1 MPELDARKHI
11 LTVDVEDYFQ
21 VSAFENIVNRTSWDS
36 LEHRVEHNT
45 HKILDLF
52 SEHNAKATFFVLGWV
67 AERYPSIVNRI
78 VSEGHELAS
87 HGHSHQRLTSLTQAQ
102 AFADIKKS
110 KDILEDL
117 SGQLITG
124 YRAPSFSINSSN
136 IWIYDILKQLN
147 FSYSS
152 STYPIKHDL
161 YGEPSWPRAAYRTE
175 QGILEIPV
183 STLKLGNKNY
193 PIAGGGYYRLL
204 PYWLNKHAINHFIKN
219 EQQPY
224 MFYFHPWEI
233 DPKQPRFKHASNKSK
248 LRHYTNLTIMEE
260 KIVKLL
266 RLYNWQ
272 SVSAAYQ
279 AQLTSKDLIEESVH
293 G

>member
-1 MPELDARKHI
+1 MSKLSLRKHI

-21 VSAFENIVNRTSWDS
+21 VSAFENIVDRASWDS

-45 HKILDLF
+45 HKVLDLF
-52 SEHNAKATFFVLGWV
+52 NEHNAKATFFVLGWV
-67 AERYPSIVNRI
+67 AKRYPSIIKRI
-78 VSEGHELAS
+78 VDDGHELAS
-87 HGHSHQRLTSLTQAQ
+87 HGYGHQRLTTLTQQQ
-102 AFADIKKS
+102 AFTDIEQS
-110 KDILEDL
+110 KQILEDT

-136 IWIYDILKQLN
+136 TWIYDILKQLN
-147 FSYSS
+147 FRYSS
-152 STYPIKHDL
+152 STYPINHDL
-161 YGEPSWPRAAYRTE
+161 YGEPSWPRTAYQTK

-183 STLKLGNKNY
+183 STLKLASKNY

-204 PYWLNKHAINHFIKN
+204 PYWLNKQAINHFVKN
-219 EQQPY
+219 EMQPY

-233 DPKQPRFKHASNKSK
+233 DPKQPRFKQASNKSK
-248 LRHYTNLTIMEE
+248 IRHYTNLNIMEG

-266 RLYNWQ
+266 ECFNWQ
-272 SVSAAYQ
+272 SVSDAYQ
-279 AQLTSKDLIEESVH
+279 EQITSNNLTKEIQC